1 MSARTKTPRTDA
13 QCTLA
18 FMGPLAHAEAARAAL
33 DALGFHVLESDSLY
47 GEGTRH
53 FQVSGRKAH
62 DRLQHP
68 RVSSHSLPPMGLE
81 NVDADL
87 SLPVVWREAFP
98 PLDDT
103 ERPGRMLR
111 AARTREDLTQMQ
123 LARLTGIPQRHLSA
137 MEQGKRAIGKER
149 AKKLAEVLHVD
160 YRLFL

>member
-1 MSARTKTPRTDA
+1 
-13 QCTLA
+13 
-18 FMGPLAHAEAARAAL
+18 
-33 DALGFHVLESDSLY
+33 
-47 GEGTRH
+47 
-53 FQVSGRKAH
+53 
-62 DRLQHP
+62 
-68 RVSSHSLPPMGLE
+68 MGLE